1 MKQTHKWNK
10 TWKFDDATNNIINSV
25 EGHFDVSEAV
35 KRCLRARLTASGKVL
50 SYTIVSNDA
59 LEMGAGLWFP
69 SLTLSPHRLDKRQD
83 IIEALE
89 AMGITTDELIG

>member
-10 TWKFDDATNNIINSV
+10 SYKVDEATNNLINAV
-25 EGHFDVSEAV
+25 EGSLDVSESV

-50 SYTIVSNDA
+50 TYTIVSDDA
-59 LEMGAGLWFP
+59 LESGAGFWFP
-69 SLTLSPHRLDKRQD
+69 SLTFSPHKLDKRAD
-83 IIEALE
+83 IITALE